1 MPWQRSLTCLFSY
14 SHHFDAIHTDVKG
27 KDKRNFWI
35 RQCTEI
41 ALKNLPI
48 ILQKAEKR
56 PKLARYLRDNSL
68 QCSSSGILH
77 DERKAAGIE
86 ILTYIKVR

>member
-1 MPWQRSLTCLFSY
+1 M
-14 SHHFDAIHTDVKG
+14 DIKG

-35 RQCTEI
+35 GKCTMI
-41 ALKNLPI
+41 ALENLPI
-48 ILQKAEKR
+48 ILQKAERR
-56 PKLARYLRDNSL
+56 PKLARYLRDKSL
-68 QCSSSGILH
+68 QWSSSGILH